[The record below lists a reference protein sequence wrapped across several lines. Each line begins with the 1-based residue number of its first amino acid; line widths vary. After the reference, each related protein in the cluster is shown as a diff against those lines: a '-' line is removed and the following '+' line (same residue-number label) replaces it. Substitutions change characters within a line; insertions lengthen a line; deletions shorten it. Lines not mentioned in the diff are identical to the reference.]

1 MRTFLSVGLLA
12 IAFLFCFGC
21 LNTSAQ
27 TTDQTEMYIDT
38 TYQKVNEP
46 FFFDSTGVSIIPPA
60 YYMPF
65 VQNGKTG
72 FIHKGAGSTIQVEIL
87 DGMIYTLI
95 AGSLTAEELL
105 KQNAVL
111 KEHYTIL
118 TNNGKSADFFIVGFS
133 IKALDKDVEYER
145 LMLLTG
151 DHKRTIW
158 VSANYPVMAKSV
170 VFNVLKE
177 SLLSVDFE

>member
-1 MRTFLSVGLLA
+1 MHTNLSAGLLSL
-12 IAFLFCFGC
+12 AFLFCIGC
-21 LNTSAQ
+21 FTVSGQ
-27 TTDQTEMYIDT
+27 TTDQNEMFIDT
-38 TYQKVNEP
+38 SYQKVNEP
-46 FFFDSTGVSIIPPA
+46 FFFDSSGVSIIPPA
-60 YYMPF
+60 YYLPF
-65 VQNGKTG
+65 VQKGKAG
-72 FIHKGAGSTIQVEIL
+72 FIHKGAGSTLQVEIL
-87 DGMIYTLI
+87 DGMVYTLI

-118 TNNGKSADFFIVGFS
+118 TNNDKSADFFIVGFS

-145 LMLLTG
+145 MMLLTG

-158 VSANYPVMAKSV
+158 VSANYPLMAKSV